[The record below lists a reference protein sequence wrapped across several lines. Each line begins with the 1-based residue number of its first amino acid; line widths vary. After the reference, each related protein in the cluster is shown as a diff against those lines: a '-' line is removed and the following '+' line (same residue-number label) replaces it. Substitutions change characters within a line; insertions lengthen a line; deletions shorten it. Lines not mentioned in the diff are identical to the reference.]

1 VWGIFN
7 EDMLMN
13 TVRKI
18 LVPIDFSEDSA
29 NGLNYAVSLA
39 AKTEAELI
47 ALHVTQKE
55 EANSFVDLLAMMEG
69 APTLNP
75 PAGIPIDQLLRE
87 KALDLYRFIEKVVR
101 RRGQVKIRRK
111 IALGDKAEKILGVA
125 EEENID
131 LIVLAVRQKSFF
143 PSLMTGGKLLKM
155 ISRFP
160 CPVLLKPSLDEP
172 WPASGLI
179 GPSIFAR

>member
-1 VWGIFN
+1 
-7 EDMLMN
+7 MN

-39 AKTEAELI
+39 EKTQAELV

-69 APTLNP
+69 GPMLNP
-75 PAGIPIDQLLRE
+75 PASIPIDRLLRE

-101 RRGQVKIRRK
+101 KRGQVKIRRK
-111 IALGDKAEKILGVA
+111 IALGDKAEKILGIA

-131 LIVLAVRQKSFF
+131 LVVLAVRQKSFF
-143 PSLMTGGKLLKM
+143 PLMAGGKLLKM

-160 CPVLLKPSLDEP
+160 CPVVLKPSLDEP
-172 WPASGLI
+172 WPASRAKRGFD
-179 GPSIFAR
+179 FAR